1 MVCAHT
7 TQRHSLYM
15 FIWYKVYPLVCHCSL
30 YPWVVQNLVIIFAGG
45 AFVDV
50 LTALKHRQCI
60 FAQTEGHL
68 EQYAPSALQVLADMH
83 GELAVDIAGKRV
95 HAWLW
100 NTHLALALQIGVNP
114 KIVPEGCP
122 NDTTLK
128 SKTWG
133 KDTSLPK

>member
-1 MVCAHT
+1 MCSHYTKALAIHVHMV
-7 TQRHSLYM
+7 QRISISVSL
-15 FIWYKVYPLVCHCSL
+15 FID
-30 YPWVVQNLVIIFAGG
+30 PWVVQNLVIIFAGG

-50 LTALKHRQCI
+50 LTALKHRQCV

-68 EQYAPSALQVLADMH
+68 EQYVPSALEVLADTN
-83 GELAVDIAGKRV
+83 GELAVDIAGNRV

-100 NTHLALALQIGVNP
+100 NTHLTLALQIGVNP

-133 KDTSLPK
+133 RDTSLPK